1 MSKERKSN
9 RESKKIP
16 AKTQKEK
23 KQEKKLKK
31 SSGSLVAT
39 VK

>member
-31 SSGSLVAT
+31 IFWQLSGHG
-39 VK
+39 